1 MLQLELVLEYVYVF
15 KGLKNEIF
23 IEANSRSVLIGP
35 FYQLRMGATHHR
47 WEHWKSK
54 LIILSMEVLK
64 IPNTTVKRMA

>member
-47 WEHWKSK
+47 WE
-54 LIILSMEVLK
+54 
-64 IPNTTVKRMA
+64 R